1 MCIELIQSDNDRL
14 VPLPE
19 LLHGHELAEV
29 AESYGAS
36 KEGNSKKQGTNVRK
50 QGTNVRNQI

>member
-14 VPLPE
+14 VPLLE

-36 KEGNSKKQGTNVRK
+36 KEGNSKE